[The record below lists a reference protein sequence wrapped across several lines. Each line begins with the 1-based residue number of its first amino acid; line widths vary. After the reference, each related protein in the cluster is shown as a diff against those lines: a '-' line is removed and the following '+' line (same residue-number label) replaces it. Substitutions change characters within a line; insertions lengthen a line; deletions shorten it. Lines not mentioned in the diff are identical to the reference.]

1 MGVSTF
7 GDSATGEF
15 DRFDNAFVTMFR
27 LTTDGAWPEAAPPFD
42 EDGTVNWRGAAF
54 SMTYIVVVNW
64 VVLQVRQCAVYW
76 PALAACLF
84 LLYMW
89 CLCPSACNKKPK
101 LWESSAIAEEMASL
115 LLFRVLP

>member
-1 MGVSTF
+1 MGVSSF

-76 PALAACLF
+76 PAFATCLSFLAV
-84 LLYMW
+84 
-89 CLCPSACNKKPK
+89 NVV
-101 LWESSAIAEEMASL
+101 SL
-115 LLFRVLP
+115 SICM